1 MFFFFGLKFIFSPIS
16 QSILRDKE
24 RHSSLKSS
32 FMKQFNE
39 IEKWI
44 LQKKME
50 LSFEPLPEKNKPLSA
65 ERAKTLKD
73 KFAALQVF
81 IFYSNS

>member
-1 MFFFFGLKFIFSPIS
+1 
-16 QSILRDKE
+16 
-24 RHSSLKSS
+24 
-32 FMKQFNE
+32 MKQFNE

-81 IFYSNS
+81 IFDSNS